1 MIITYSVTVDITGLN
16 RDDGILEDMPQAMSD
31 EDVVRAYLYDTL
43 CANCEYDGVGIDVT
57 SVTRD
62 EVELA

>member
-1 MIITYSVTVDITGLN
+1 MIITYSVMVDITKLN
-16 RDDGILEDMPQAMSD
+16 RDGILGDMPQDMSD
-31 EDVVRAYLYDTL
+31 DDVVRAYIYDTM
-43 CANCEYDGVGIDVT
+43 CANCEYDDVGIDVT